1 MKKTIFFLFILP
13 FWAIGQT
20 PTENYVKTTT
30 YNGEQATLPKSK
42 WPILTAWDDRYSKWL
57 RDNPQREK
65 TSWRP

>member
-1 MKKTIFFLFILP
+1 MLLKNLTTTTDPIKSKAMKKTIFILLLIP

-42 WPILTAWDDRYSKWL
+42 
-57 RDNPQREK
+57 
-65 TSWRP
+65 